1 MLPLTQRRRG
11 GMLSHGDGPT
21 GQPGRVDRRKRL
33 ARIAGIHASSRRRV
47 YRALMSAPSHAPFMS
62 EPGAEREPLAERAE
76 RAETACNNLA
86 SLIPQRYQAPPDA
99 PGRPSIGRKP
109 AATGANRRILPAQTC
124 ALARDATAR
133 RTAGRI

>member
-11 GMLSHGDGPT
+11 GMLS
-21 GQPGRVDRRKRL
+21 L

-86 SLIPQRYQAPPDA
+86 LLIPQRYQPP
-99 PGRPSIGRKP
+99 PHPPCRPPIGRKP
-109 AATGANRRILPAQTC
+109 AQTGGYSLHNPA
-124 ALARDATAR
+124 LW
-133 RTAGRI
+133 